1 MSSPTSPFGNS
12 EDEDFEGIVLNA
24 EAGICRVS
32 EDLAIQFINPYI
44 VHMLSYRHGD
54 ELLGRSLLD
63 VVAPSDHG
71 RVQREFERRRIGLP
85 GHYRM
90 TLRRKDRSPVSVYV
104 SSTSIQ
110 RKGVFLGSFG
120 ILRDEPSLAGAGLQ
134 VDSIAPRMRTMAER
148 LSLPIVILSADLR
161 FLYLNE
167 RAKGLFGARGAPRSA
182 LRQYL
187 DAGAMSRI
195 ERVVAE
201 TEKGKSQD
209 PFLLDLALPSGKAKT
224 LCVMAKLDS
233 AKRQPEYTLAIVE
246 ISAMFAGRAAARE
259 KILLGYG
266 LTERELD
273 IARLLG
279 GGAAYKEIA
288 DELAISLSTVRTLAQ
303 RMYRRMNIHSRAELL
318 GLLAGP
324 EGDRLP
330 STLAK
335 LLGR

>member
-1 MSSPTSPFGNS
+1 MSSPSSSVGIS
-12 EDEDFEGIVLNA
+12 EEEDYEGIVLNA

-63 VVAPSDHG
+63 VVAPSDQG
-71 RVQREFERRRIGLP
+71 RVQKEFERRRIGLP

-90 TLRRKDRSPVSVYV
+90 TLKRKDRSPVSVYV

-120 ILRDEPSLAGAGLQ
+120 ILRDEPSVAGAGLQ
-134 VDSIAPRMRTMAER
+134 ADSIAPRLRKMAER
-148 LSLPIVILSADLR
+148 LPLPIIILAADLR
-161 FLYLNE
+161 FLYLNAS
-167 RAKGLFGARGAPRSA
+167 AKGLFGAGGAPRSS
-182 LRQYL
+182 LRKYL
-187 DAGAMSRI
+187 DAGAQSRI
-195 ERVVAE
+195 ERIVDE
-201 TEKGKSQD
+201 TEKGEGQA
-209 PFLLDLALPSGKAKT
+209 PFFLDLALPFGESKT

-233 AKRQPEYTLAIVE
+233 ANRRPEYALGIVDM
-246 ISAMFAGRAAARE
+246 SAMFAGMAAERE
-259 KILLGYG
+259 EILLGYG

-279 GGAAYKEIA
+279 GGAAYKDIA
-288 DELAISLSTVRTLAQ
+288 KELAISLSTVRTLAQ
-303 RMYRRMNIHSRAELL
+303 RLYRRMSIHSRAELL
-318 GLLAGP
+318 GILAGP